1 MRKLSSVYPWLYYI
15 TLGGFWHLFLCGIAL
30 SERIIFRASEG
41 FEAISHVIGDTGLG
55 FNFFVGSNRYYLFL
69 PCFLTKD
76 QELQQ
81 IIANVQSLGKAQTW
95 QDILRMYKQL
105 DVV

>member
-1 MRKLSSVYPWLYYI
+1 MSDKE
-15 TLGGFWHLFLCGIAL
+15 L
-30 SERIIFRASEG
+30 SERIIFRASED

-55 FNFFVGSNRYYLFL
+55 FNFFVGRNRYYLFL